1 MYNLD
6 NIPLSEYPYTFPT
19 TNYGKFSPEAM
30 ISSADQHQS
39 LLTIA
44 EAATLLNVS
53 KITIR
58 RWTNDGKLPCLRV
71 GPRKERRFRESDLRN
86 LLASD
91 QRALPKV
98 STERSTNGGT
108 HRCVLCDQSEHGWQA
123 VLAEFIQ
130 QAESGSHVTLVA
142 DSAHEKNLSDS
153 LRAHGYNL
161 NAISATKQFRQLS
174 LEESYLLSGNFSGSR
189 AAEFVESTI
198 LYGRALGFE
207 HTLFVGWSDW
217 LPALENYQPEE
228 IATEVLV
235 YERHLEAMI
244 NRYPGATV
252 LCPYSLPDL
261 EPTLIREL
269 TSLHTQLQFET
280 KRVYSLGA

>member
-1 MYNLD
+1 MTLNPD
-6 NIPLSEYPYTFPT
+6 
-19 TNYGKFSPEAM
+19 K
-30 ISSADQHQS
+30 HQT
-39 LLTIA
+39 LLTVA
-44 EAATLLNVS
+44 EAAQLLNVS

-71 GPRKERRFRESDLRN
+71 GARKERRFRESDLRA

-91 QRALPKV
+91 PQALPRP
-98 STERSTNGGT
+98 SLERSTNGGT